1 MKQIRSSKFS
11 KFLAYYLAIM
21 MLIQVTQPMQMY
33 ALTEGPSQ
41 PEFNSFT
48 PIGTSDMVD
57 LASGDFN
64 YNIPIMDVGGYPL
77 NLAYNSGVT
86 MDQEASWVGLGW
98 NLNVGQINRQM
109 RGLPDD
115 FNGDPMTYENNMKD
129 NITIGSNGTINF
141 DLLGLTEGGETPKKK
156 EKKGELSVGLT
167 VKHNNYDGLGF
178 SITGGLSYAVSE
190 SLSVGMQMETSA
202 TEGVSASANASYNA
216 KQSSTSKKDYSLGY
230 SGGVAYNSRRG
241 IESMTIGV
249 SARKTF
255 TTNKKKSFST
265 GSEGGLSYN
274 PIATYT
280 PLKRVAM
287 RSSNIMF
294 NLDLDASAF
303 GGNIGAK
310 FSGFMTKQGI
320 HDSEKH
326 KIENGFGYENTYNA
340 SERDILD
347 FNREND
353 RTVNKFTNVLPI
365 TNYTFDIYSIEGQGV
380 SGMFRPYNSQ
390 VGYVFDNKIVDKSFG
405 GNLGIEIGAGAGHE
419 WGFDATVTIGKSHT
433 KLWGNRAL
441 NRFLEKKGNRPD
453 YEKVYFKNI
462 GGNHVDK
469 ENDLFRGSLGGYAPI
484 KLALDG
490 GEYGRNTTQ
499 AYYKFENPTTTEIQ
513 GNNKIARTERVN
525 RNQAIQKLTRKE
537 AAKYGFSKSFSKY
550 AKDHH
555 TAEIRIIKDGGD
567 QYIFGKALYNHTK
580 KEVTFDVSN
589 KSGHDGDCSTGLI
602 SYFNSDNSAQND
614 RDGDRYFNR
623 VTTPDYAHTYL
634 LTHILSSDYQDID
647 GEVGPTDGDL
657 GSYTKFTYDDKS
669 DVSKDGLYKWRV
681 PFGKNKANYD
691 EGLKSSKKDD
701 KGNYQYGEKELS
713 YIKRIDTKTH
723 VAIFEISARK
733 DGFGVKD
740 ENGGFS
746 DASKSYKLDK
756 VLLYSKP
763 EYDKLQRDAKPIKVA
778 HFEYNYTLC
787 SGIENN
793 INYEAYKKNK
803 NTPDVGKLTLK
814 KVYFTYRDSN
824 MGKYTPYVFN
834 YMNNYSYDMKA
845 YDVWGNYKPTP
856 TDVSCNPTSG
866 SMPNTEFPF
875 VDQSNRQLADQ
886 YATAWH
892 LESVKLPSGGTIA
905 LEYEADDYAFVQDKE
920 AMQMF
925 KVIGAGDGTPGQAT
939 QTNLF
944 GSEYLYIKTNTA
956 VSKEEFKKKYIGD
969 LFGQPVY
976 FRFLVN
982 MTDPNPLPGA
992 NRTDK
997 YDYVTG
1003 YLKLIDGVDGIKI
1016 NGNEVAIKIEFVS
1029 KGDGINKGK
1038 KVNPISK
1045 AGWQFGRSYLN
1056 RLVYGVTNN
1065 EDSKDLKSIVME
1077 MLGTLPSVLQIAQSP
1092 NGRLEDKGIASD
1104 FVSNKSW
1111 IRLKHPENRKIG
1123 GGSRVKKVQLHDE
1136 WDVMT
1141 GHIDDD
1147 VYAQFYGQEYSYN
1160 TGDGDKDN
1168 STTSGV
1174 ATYEP
1179 LGCKENPLVQPF
1191 YDRKNPGVLLGPDE
1205 QNYVEEPL
1213 GESFFPSPKVT
1224 YSRVSVKNL
1233 PRKKAIGET
1242 NYEVKKH
1249 ATGHVVTEF
1258 FTSKEY
1264 PTLVKYT
1271 PLSSHYDKSNLA
1283 GILNINAKQH
1293 LTMSQGFSIHTN
1305 DMDGK
1310 MKSQRV
1316 YAEGQTLY
1324 ISGVDYKY
1332 MDNTTKEDINNFGLL
1347 NNEITTINSEGVVE
1361 QNIVGVDYDV
1371 INDFRENKSVTSTY
1385 GVRFN
1390 MQGIPIA
1397 ALYVIIPVLLP
1408 KYSRHEDLLKTAVT
1422 TKVMHSSGI
1431 LRETIA
1437 YDLGAVVSTKNLAWD
1452 AETGQILVTETVNEY
1467 NDKYYSFNYPAYWNG
1482 EYKGMGQAVTNLDLE
1497 WNIEMPDQNSAL
1509 YRFTDDHN
1517 AKQYLLPGDEL
1528 WLTQNRQNGFETPLY
1543 DDNPRPFKAW
1553 VVNVADDGNITL
1565 IDKQGLRVDKY
1576 DITNGTMKV
1585 IRSGYRNLQMGS
1597 MASVTSMTNP
1607 LSHIV
1612 NNKLKPNLF
1621 DSSDWKEYRI
1631 INASAVEYSNEWA
1644 GQCECNLPQM
1654 RFNSEGELV
1663 FNFDKLDY
1671 DSDEYDNILKATYN
1685 PYVYNIL
1692 GNWRAKRSYA
1702 YLTGRHHS
1710 ENVTPR
1716 VSGFY
1721 EDFYP
1726 FYTYDA
1732 TNKWKKSSNADIE
1745 LFPNTKWTFA
1755 SEVTNY
1761 NPYGQEIENK
1771 DALNRYS
1778 SALYGYNYR
1787 FPLAVASNTRYN
1799 ELAYDGFEDYDFSVC
1814 DSLSHFSFEGS
1825 LDENN
1830 ISISNTQSHTGRRSI
1845 RIAPSEGNETR
1856 KAIITKKIATCNDP
1870 LPVTKNTK
1878 AIQTK
1883 K

>member
-21 MLIQVTQPMQMY
+21 MLVQITQPMQMY

-129 NITIGSNGTINF
+129 NITVGASGGINLALF
-141 DLLGLTEGGETPKKK
+141 GINEDSELIKGGINAGVK
-156 EKKGELSVGLT
+156 
-167 VKHNNYDGLGF
+167 VKHNNYDGVGF
-178 SITGGLSYAVSE
+178 SLTGGISLDVGNN
-190 SLSVGMQMETSA
+190 LSVGMQMESSV
-202 TEGVSASANASYNA
+202 TEGVSASPSLSFHNKNRGN
-216 KQSSTSKKDYSLGY
+216 TFRDNEVTGSLG
-230 SGGVAYNSRRG
+230 VNYNSRK
-241 IESMTIGV
+241 GV
-249 SARKTF
+249 EGFTFSATRKKINSWRITAKGNF
-255 TTNKKKSFST
+255 LAGDSNSYST
-265 GSEGGLSYN
+265 GGSLSM
-274 PIATYT
+274 IDASFT
-280 PLKRVAM
+280 PTKRVAM
-287 RSSNIMF
+287 RSLNLMF
-294 NLDLDASAF
+294 NMDIDLSAYGF
-303 GGNIGAK
+303 EPGLK
-310 FSGFMTKQGI
+310 FSGYMTKQGL
-320 HDSEKH
+320 HDSEKY
-326 KIENGFGYENTYNA
+326 KVQNAFGYENTYNA
-340 SERDILD
+340 YERDILD
-347 FNREND
+347 FNREKD
-353 RTVNKFTNVLPI
+353 RTVNKYTNVLPL
-365 TNYTFDIYSIEGQGV
+365 TNYTFDIYNIQGQGV

-390 VGYVFDNKIVDKSFG
+390 VGYVYDNGIVDKSFG
-405 GNLGIEIGAGAGHE
+405 ASGGAEFGIGASTE
-419 WGFDATVTIGKSHT
+419 WGFDASVTKGESHT

-441 NRFLEKKGNRPD
+441 NRFLEKKENRPD

-469 ENDLFRGSLGGYAPI
+469 ENNLFRGSLGGYAPI

-490 GEYGRNTTQ
+490 SEYGRNTTQ
-499 AYYKFENPTTTEIQ
+499 AYYKFENAETTEIQ

-589 KSGHDGDCSTGLI
+589 KSGHDGDCATGLI
-602 SYFNSDNSAQND
+602 SYFNGDNSAQND

-623 VTTPDYAHTYL
+623 ITTPDYAHTYL

-681 PFGKNKANYD
+681 PFGENKANYD

-746 DASKSYKLDK
+746 NASKSYKLDK

-763 EYDKLQRDAKPIKVA
+763 EYDKLQSDAKPIKIA
-778 HFEYNYTLC
+778 HFEYDYTLC

-793 INYEAYKKNK
+793 SNYEAYKGNK
-803 NTPDVGKLTLK
+803 NTPDAGKLTLK

-824 MGKYTPYVFN
+824 MGKYTPYEFGYKESYIN
-834 YMNNYSYDMKA
+834 SNNINIPFSYDMKA

-866 SMPNTEFPF
+866 SMQNTEFPF

-944 GSEYLYIKTNTA
+944 GSEYLYIKTNTP
-956 VSKEEFKKKYIGD
+956 VLEEEFKKKYIGD

-992 NRTDK
+992 TRTDK

-1003 YLKLIDGVDGIKI
+1003 YLKLIDDISI

-1056 RLVYGVTNN
+1056 RLVYGITNN
-1065 EDSKDLKSIVME
+1065 EDSNDLKSIVME

-1092 NGRLEDKGIASD
+1092 NGRLEDKGIARN
-1104 FVSNKSW
+1104 FVPNKSW

-1147 VYAQFYGQEYSYN
+1147 VYAQFYGQEYSYKI
-1160 TGDGDKDN
+1160 GDGEKDKN
-1168 STTSGV
+1168 TTSGV

-1249 ATGHVVTEF
+1249 ATGHVVSEF
-1258 FTSKEY
+1258 FTSKDY

-1271 PLSSHYDKSNLA
+1271 PLSSHYDKSPL
-1283 GILNINAKQH
+1283 GSIININAKQH

-1316 YAEGQTLY
+1316 YAEGQTSH

-1371 INDFRENKSVTSTY
+1371 INDFRENKSVTKTF
-1385 GVRFN
+1385 GVRYN
-1390 MQGIPIA
+1390 NEGLPLALIYLIVPIP
-1397 ALYVIIPVLLP
+1397 LP
-1408 KYSRHEDLLKTAVT
+1408 KFSRNEDLLKTAVT

-1437 YDLGAVVSTKNLAWD
+1437 YDVGAVVSTKNLAWD

-1467 NDKYYSFNYPAYWNG
+1467 SDKYYSFNYPAYWNG

-1497 WNIEMPDQNSAL
+1497 WNITMPDQNAAL
-1509 YRFTDDHN
+1509 YRFTGDHN

-1553 VVNVADDGNITL
+1553 VVNISNNGDITL
-1565 IDKQGLRVDKY
+1565 IDKDGLRVDKY

-1607 LSHIV
+1607 LNHIV

-1644 GQCECNLPQM
+1644 GM
-1654 RFNSEGELV
+1654 V
-1663 FNFDKLDY
+1663 M
-1671 DSDEYDNILKATYN
+1671 
-1685 PYVYNIL
+1685 
-1692 GNWRAKRSYA
+1692 
-1702 YLTGRHHS
+1702 
-1710 ENVTPR
+1710 
-1716 VSGFY
+1716 
-1721 EDFYP
+1721 
-1726 FYTYDA
+1726 
-1732 TNKWKKSSNADIE
+1732 
-1745 LFPNTKWTFA
+1745 
-1755 SEVTNY
+1755 
-1761 NPYGQEIENK
+1761 
-1771 DALNRYS
+1771 
-1778 SALYGYNYR
+1778 
-1787 FPLAVASNTRYN
+1787 
-1799 ELAYDGFEDYDFSVC
+1799 
-1814 DSLSHFSFEGS
+1814 
-1825 LDENN
+1825 
-1830 ISISNTQSHTGRRSI
+1830 
-1845 RIAPSEGNETR
+1845 
-1856 KAIITKKIATCNDP
+1856 
-1870 LPVTKNTK
+1870 
-1878 AIQTK
+1878 
-1883 K
+1883 